1 MNHRFISFIIALF
14 LITGCTSNL
23 PVPTNT
29 LQPTSS
35 PIAATSTTRPAIT
48 ATSSPAV
55 LPEGEEI
62 IFDDSEDKDLTGT
75 LYGHSRT
82 AIILANM
89 STGGEEQ
96 WDPFVAA
103 VDQEKFTTVTFSYR
117 DVNNPGKDIHLVL
130 DELREQGFERI
141 ICIGASLGTV
151 ACNAIAREPE
161 MAGLAL
167 IAGTVNPVIVA
178 EITYPKL
185 FISAAS
191 DPLLYDI
198 RTGFE
203 NAAEP
208 KTIAVL
214 ENARAHG
221 TNMFESSERD
231 EFLALLIDF
240 VNMASEQ

>member
-1 MNHRFISFIIALF
+1 M
-14 LITGCTSNL
+14 
-23 PVPTNT
+23 
-29 LQPTSS
+29 
-35 PIAATSTTRPAIT
+35 AATSTPRPLIT
-48 ATSSPAV
+48 ATSSPIV

-62 IFDDSEDKDLTGT
+62 VFDDSGDKDLTGT
-75 LYGHSRT
+75 LYGHGRT

-89 STGGEEQ
+89 STDGEEQ

-117 DVNNPGKDIHLVL
+117 DVNNPGEDIHLVL

-151 ACNAIAREPE
+151 ACNSIAREPE
-161 MAGLAL
+161 MAGLVL
-167 IAGTVNPVIVA
+167 IAGSVNQVIVA

-191 DPLLYDI
+191 DPLAYDI
-198 RTGFE
+198 KTGFE
-203 NAAEP
+203 KAAEP
-208 KTIAVL
+208 KTLSIL

-221 TNMFESSERD
+221 TNMFGSPD
-231 EFLALLIDF
+231 GDKFLILLIDF
-240 VNMASEQ
+240 VNALPE